1 MAYEYIAISDHPDD
15 VISLSVGHQAETHAH
30 IHYKG
35 LLIDG
40 LNPSPSGVLP
50 NTQSSKLSSEVINP
64 ECIDELDCSSPSGTV
79 PTDTTSISTST
90 VGKDSSLPGIQ
101 HADNHYNKRKH
112 SREAIRRRRKMY
124 KLRKSQKV
132 KIQELKKD
140 LQKVETKGINPN
152 KKQEQPFSYKEM
164 TVTVTYNDSHKRKK
178 NEMATRI

>member
-15 VISLSVGHQAETHAH
+15 VISLSVGHQAEIHAH

-35 LLIDG
+35 LLKNG

-64 ECIDELDCSSPSGTV
+64 ESIDELDCSSPSGTV

-101 HADNHYNKRKH
+101 HADNHYNKRKC

-152 KKQEQPFSYKEM
+152 KKHEQPFSYKEM
-164 TVTVTYNDSHKRKK
+164 TVTVTYNDSH
-178 NEMATRI
+178 